1 MKLKGLGA
9 ALVLVVG
16 CAGSVSTPE
25 TAPPEAAAP
34 AASPVAASAQSQTVA
49 RGMQLYAT
57 ENYAAAAAAFEN
69 AYAQRPDQSL
79 LLARAQSLRLS
90 GDCDEARAV
99 YAQFLASATDPTY
112 HNAVQQFADDCDVA
126 DAKASDT
133 HLATR

>member
-16 CAGSVSTPE
+16 CAGSVSTPG
-25 TAPPEAAAP
+25 TAPSEGVAP
-34 AASPVAASAQSQTVA
+34 VTASAQSETVA
-49 RGMQLYAT
+49 QGMQLYAAKD
-57 ENYAAAAAAFEN
+57 YDAAATAFES
-69 AYAQRPDQSL
+69 AYAQQPDPSL

-90 GDCDEARAV
+90 GDCDQARAV
-99 YAQFLASATDPTY
+99 YARFLADATDPTY
-112 HNAVQQFADDCDVA
+112 HNAIQQFANTCDVA